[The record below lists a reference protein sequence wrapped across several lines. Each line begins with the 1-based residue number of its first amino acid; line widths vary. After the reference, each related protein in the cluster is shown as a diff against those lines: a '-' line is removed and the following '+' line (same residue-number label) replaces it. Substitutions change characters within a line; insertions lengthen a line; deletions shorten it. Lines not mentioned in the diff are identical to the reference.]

1 MFTAFFALLRAKGLD
16 VSLNEWMTLMQALDK
31 GMGSSGL
38 SEFYFLC
45 RSVLIKSEA
54 DYFDYHKTF
63 LEFFENVIEQSKE
76 PLPSELL
83 NWLDR
88 PAMTPDNYDPDVARD
103 NLRKELD
110 EIRRMFAERLL
121 EQKEEHNGG
130 SYWIGTGGMS
140 MFGNNGNSPMGIRV
154 GGQSVH
160 RRAFEVMGEREFA
173 DFRQDTVITPR
184 QLQLAFRKLRQ
195 FSNLDD
201 APCDELDLDETIQ
214 STCDNAGR
222 LKIAYKRPR
231 KNSVR
236 LLLLMDSGG
245 SMDEYRR
252 LCAQLFSAVHQSNH
266 FKDLRIYYFHN
277 CISKYL
283 YTSPEMHYD
292 DKIETE
298 RVLAELTGNYKTII
312 FGDAEMSPYE
322 LTDRF
327 YGKSGMDW
335 LHDIKRKFKHI
346 VWITPDEM
354 RYRKG
359 SWYRA
364 SYDMVS
370 DAFDMYVL
378 TIEQLQAAFKKLMVN
393 R

>member
-16 VSLNEWMTLMQALDK
+16 ISLNEWMTLMQALDE
-31 GMGSSGL
+31 GLGSSGL

-63 LEFFENVIEQSKE
+63 LAFFENVIEQSKE
-76 PLPSELL
+76 PLPTELL
-83 NWLDR
+83 NWLNKPVTR
-88 PAMTPDNYDPDVARD
+88 PDNYDPDTARE

-140 MFGNNGNSPMGIRV
+140 MFGNSGNSPTGIRV
-154 GGQSVH
+154 GGQSMH

-201 APCDELDLDETIQ
+201 APRDELDLDETIQ
-214 STCDNAGR
+214 DTCDNAGR

-231 KNSVR
+231 KNAVR

-245 SMDEYRR
+245 SMDEHRK
-252 LCAQLFSAVHQSNH
+252 LCAELFSAVHQSNH

-277 CISKYL
+277 CVGKYL
-283 YTSPEMHYD
+283 YTSPEMRYH

-298 RVLAELTGNYKTII
+298 RVLNELTDNYKTII

-322 LTDRF
+322 LTDSY

-335 LHDIKRKFKHI
+335 LLEIKRKFKHL

-364 SYDMVS
+364 SYDMIS
-370 DAFDMYVL
+370 EQFDMYVM
-378 TIEQLQAAFKKLMVN
+378 TIEQLLAAFKKLMVN

>member
-1 MFTAFFALLRAKGLD
+1 MFTAFFALLRAKGLAI
-16 VSLNEWMTLMQALDK
+16 SLNEWMTLMQALDK

-45 RSVLIKSEA
+45 RAVLIKSEA

-83 NWLDR
+83 NWLNR
-88 PAMTPDNYDPDVARD
+88 PVVTPDNYDPDTARE

-140 MFGNNGNSPMGIRV
+140 MFGNNGNSPTGIRV

-184 QLQLAFRKLRQ
+184 QLQLALRKLRQ

-201 APCDELDLDETIQ
+201 APRDELDLDETIQ
-214 STCDNAGR
+214 GTCDNAGR

-231 KNSVR
+231 KNTVR

-245 SMDEYRR
+245 SMDEHRR
-252 LCAQLFSAVHQSNH
+252 LCAELFSAVHQSNH

-277 CISKYL
+277 CVSKYL
-283 YTSPEMHYD
+283 YTSPEMHYK

-322 LTDRF
+322 LTDRY

-335 LHDIKRKFKHI
+335 LYDIKRKFKHI

-364 SYDMVS
+364 SYDMIS
-370 DAFDMYVL
+370 EEFDMYVM

>member
-16 VSLNEWMTLMQALDK
+16 ISLNEWMTLMQALDK
-31 GMGSSGL
+31 GLGSSGL

-76 PLPSELL
+76 PLPTELL
-83 NWLDR
+83 NWLNKPVTR
-88 PAMTPDNYDPDVARD
+88 PDNYDPDTARE

-140 MFGNNGNSPMGIRV
+140 MFGNSGNSPTGIRV
-154 GGQSVH
+154 GGQSMH

-201 APCDELDLDETIQ
+201 APRDELDLDETIQ
-214 STCDNAGR
+214 DTCDNAGR

-231 KNSVR
+231 KNAVR

-245 SMDEYRR
+245 SMDEHRK
-252 LCAQLFSAVHQSNH
+252 LCAELFSAVHQSNH

-277 CISKYL
+277 CVGKYL
-283 YTSPEMHYD
+283 YTSPEMRYH

-298 RVLAELTGNYKTII
+298 RVLNELTDNYKTII

-322 LTDRF
+322 LTDSY

-335 LHDIKRKFKHI
+335 LLEIKRKFKHL

-364 SYDMVS
+364 SYDMIS
-370 DAFDMYVL
+370 EQFDMYVM
-378 TIEQLQAAFKKLMVN
+378 TIEQLLAAFKKLMVN

>member
-1 MFTAFFALLRAKGLD
+1 MFTNFFTLMRANGLK
-16 VSLNEWMTLMQALDK
+16 VSLGEWMVLMSAMDK
-31 GMGSSGL
+31 GMGCAGL

-54 DYFDYHKTF
+54 DFFSYHRVF
-63 LEFFENVIEQSKE
+63 LEFFENVIERSEE
-76 PLPSELL
+76 PLPAELMR
-83 NWLDR
+83 WLDK
-88 PAMTPDNYDPDVARD
+88 PAETPDNFNAEVARQ
-103 NLRKELD
+103 NMRKELD
-110 EIRRMFAERLL
+110 EIRKMFAERLK

-140 MFGNNGNSPMGIRV
+140 MFGNSGNSPTGIRV
-154 GGQSVH
+154 GGKSMH
-160 RRAFEVMGEREFA
+160 RRAFEVYGDREYA

-184 QLQLAFRKLRQ
+184 QLQLAFKKLRQ

-201 APCDELDLDETIQ
+201 APKDELDLDATIQ
-214 STCDNAGR
+214 KTCDNAGN
-222 LKIAYKRPR
+222 LKIEYKRPR

-245 SMDEYRR
+245 SMDEHRR
-252 LCAQLFSAVHQSNH
+252 LCAELFSAVHHSNH

-277 CISKYL
+277 CIGKFL
-283 YTSPEMHYD
+283 YTTPEMHYGD
-292 DKIETE
+292 RVETE
-298 RVLAELTGNYKTII
+298 RLLAELGSNYKTII

-322 LTDRF
+322 LTDTY
-327 YGKSGMDW
+327 YGRSGMEW
-335 LHDIKRKFKHI
+335 LRKVKAHFPHL

-364 SYDMVS
+364 SYDMI
-370 DAFDMYVL
+370 AEEFDMYVL
-378 TIEQLQAAFKKLMVN
+378 TISQLEAAFSKLMVN